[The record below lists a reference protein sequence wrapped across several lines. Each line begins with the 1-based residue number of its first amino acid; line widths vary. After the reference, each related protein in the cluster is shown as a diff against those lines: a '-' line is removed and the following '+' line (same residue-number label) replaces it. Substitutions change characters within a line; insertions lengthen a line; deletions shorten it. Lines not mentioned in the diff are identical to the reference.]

1 MLFLEDIT
9 TKRELKDLTLKLSRY
24 FYLSSTQSSTCK
36 RCCVPIQ
43 HRHVRKAMLLRNS
56 TPTPSSSIPFSAQT
70 TTSLDLLITLVLLYL
85 WLGIYSIRQ
94 AVYAMGACR
103 TKKATRLLRQNPKNG
118 MYLVFFLGVS
128 VHATIR
134 WTLLGLAY
142 LTDNAP
148 EGATSLK
155 RDVELR
161 LAVLGDVPGFIFVYI
176 FSWLMLHMIRGM
188 TPPLTF
194 RTKTPWIS
202 AATLQPP
209 LFVLLFLALLAWLC
223 FIVFLSSPDQTFVSP
238 TTVAT
243 ARDCIFLALFLIN
256 SGLGFLCLSR
266 LYEIQN
272 DIAFTVRHL
281 LLEPQQLGWLILM
294 VTISFI
300 LRSCALLYVF
310 FSKDNPSSERPV
322 LILRDMPNGTLMFNC
337 FYFFVSEIIPSLV
350 TCYILRS
357 RIFGE
362 EHDMLLERSL
372 LPSGMEI
379 DGEEI
384 TLEEPI
390 GAGAYGTVFAGTFR
404 SMRVAVKKFHARIE
418 PPSSESG
425 RGLLESSTRATRR
438 RERFVQEALFLSS
451 LRHPRV
457 VRMLGYTYFP
467 NNRTFALVMEYVSRG
482 SLFDLLHRSPNLT
495 LLVSQALWFAR
506 DIAEGMS
513 FLHASGVMHRDLKS
527 ANVLVDESSR
537 PKICDFGLS
546 KEENE
551 EGYTMSVPSVHGT
564 IAWSAP
570 ETLRGQACTA
580 ASDVYSF
587 SIIMYELLTRRIPYR
602 NLQMAEVVIG
612 VLSASN
618 LRPSLKGIGKN
629 GYTAA
634 GGIGIMQRCWN
645 VEPGM

>member
-1 MLFLEDIT
+1 MT
-9 TKRELKDLTLKLSRY
+9 SRSY
-24 FYLSSTQSSTCK
+24 S
-36 RCCVPIQ
+36 
-43 HRHVRKAMLLRNS
+43 
-56 TPTPSSSIPFSAQT
+56 PSPYAAQT

-94 AVYAMGACR
+94 AIYAMGVCR
-103 TKKATRLLRQNPKNG
+103 TKKAARLLRRNPKNG
-118 MYLVFFLGVS
+118 MYLVFFLGIS

-142 LTDNAP
+142 LTDGTN
-148 EGATSLK
+148 GQTSLT
-155 RDVELR
+155 RTIELR
-161 LAVLGDVPGFIFVYI
+161 LAVLGDVPGFIFVYV
-176 FSWLMLHMIRGM
+176 FSWLLLHVIRGM

-194 RTKTPWIS
+194 RSRTPWIS

-209 LFVLLFLALLAWLC
+209 LFVLLFIALLAWLC
-223 FIVFLSSPDQTFVSP
+223 FIVFLSSPSNEFVGP
-238 TTVAT
+238 AVVAT
-243 ARDCIFLALFLIN
+243 ARSSIFLSLFLIN
-256 SGLGFLCLSR
+256 SIMGFLCLAR
-266 LYEIQN
+266 AYAVRH
-272 DIAFTVRHL
+272 DTAFTVRHL
-281 LLEPQQLGWLILM
+281 LLEPHMVGWLVMM
-294 VTISFI
+294 VTGSFL

-310 FSKDNPSSERPV
+310 FGTGTTSAERPV
-322 LILRDMPNGTLMFNC
+322 LILRNMTDDTLMFNC
-337 FYFFVSEIIPSLV
+337 FYFFVSEIIPSLFA
-350 TCYILRS
+350 CYVLRG

-362 EHDMLLERSL
+362 EHDMLLERAL

-379 DGEEI
+379 DPDEI
-384 TLEEPI
+384 VLEEPV
-390 GAGAYGTVFAGTFR
+390 GAGAYGTVFSGTFR
-404 SMRVAVKKFHARIE
+404 SMRVAVKKFHVRIE
-418 PPSSESG
+418 PPRRNDSG
-425 RGLLESSTRATRR
+425 SVRGMLESTTRATRR
-438 RERFVQEALFLSS
+438 RERFVQEALILCS

-467 NNRTFALVMEYVSRG
+467 NNRTFALVMEYVARG

-506 DIAEGMS
+506 DIAEGMA
-513 FLHASGVMHRDLKS
+513 FLHASGVLHRDLKS

-546 KEENE
+546 KEEND
-551 EGYTMSVPSVHGT
+551 EGFTMSAPSVHGT

-587 SIIMYELLTRRIPYR
+587 GIIMYELLSRRVPYR

-618 LRPSLKGIGKN
+618 LRPSMVGIDGFL
-629 GYTAA
+629 GTDV
-634 GGIGIMQRCWN
+634 MQSTWN
-645 VEPGM
+645 AEPGTRPTFSQIVHDLDQYLNSSDSEEKLNAIIPLQ